1 MAKTKTVEEFA
12 TALQEALGSRLVAV
26 LLYGSAARGSGAHVP
41 GHSDW
46 NTLLIVDR
54 VDDGL
59 FALIASAVAAWTQ
72 GGHPAPIL
80 LSDAEWR
87 ASADVFAIEYEDMRE
102 AHRLLAGRDPWPG
115 VTVQRV
121 DVQRQLE
128 QELMVKLVRLRQAY
142 AALRNDP
149 KRLAGVVGGSMAGF
163 LTMLRTTLRLAGRKA
178 PAATEDLLR
187 EAAALLGLS
196 PDPLSELFGQAR
208 GRPLQLSA
216 GDLRAAAYLAALA
229 RVAEFVN
236 RLT

>member
-1 MAKTKTVEEFA
+1 MARTQTVEEFA
-12 TALQEALGSRLVAV
+12 TALQQALGSRLVAF

-41 GHSDW
+41 GRSDW

-59 FALIASAVAAWTQ
+59 FAAIALAVSAWTQ

-115 VTVQRV
+115 VTVQRA
-121 DVQRQLE
+121 DVRRQLE

-142 AALRNDP
+142 AALRDDP
-149 KRLAGVVGGSMAGF
+149 KRLAGVVGGTLAGV
-163 LTMLRTTLRLAGRKA
+163 LTMLRTTLRLAGRKP
-178 PAATEDLLR
+178 PAAPEALVR
-187 EAAALLGLS
+187 EAAAFLGLS
-196 PDPLSELFGQAR
+196 PDPLVELFGQAR
-208 GRPLQLSA
+208 GGALKLTT
-216 GDLRAAAYLAALA
+216 GDPRAAAYLAAVA